1 MAESKVSLKLL
12 IDTKSKRVLFA
23 EAGKDFVDFIFH
35 ILAMPLA
42 TAIRL
47 LGKQEMVGCLG
58 KLYESVENLNDTYI
72 LQGKKKEIFLK
83 PKALNPIASVPLSM
97 LTDKPTHKIYY
108 SCNHC
113 NQESNVGH
121 FKPFGSSSNTPSS
134 LFGSSSCTSAGFS
147 FGGSSNTSPGWYG
160 GSSNTSGGFSFGS
173 SPLFCSSPS
182 TLASGYS
189 NNPTSSPISSRQ
201 YSFSDHPNT
210 PCPECSKI
218 MTRIL
223 TYVAPPPNKDRSNEG
238 GFVKDV
244 TYMVMDDLVVK
255 PLSTISSMTLLNEY
269 NVKELAALQE
279 KVVDLG
285 MDEAL
290 MLLKACLHSSNVLTT
305 VFLNG
310 ED

>member
-58 KLYESVENLNDTYI
+58 KLYESVENLNETCI
-72 LQGKKKEIFLK
+72 LQGKEKEILLK

-97 LTDKPTHKIYY
+97 LTDKPTRKTYY

-113 NQESNVGH
+113 NHVPN
-121 FKPFGSSSNTPSS
+121 FGDSDIFFRPS
-134 LFGSSSCTSAGFS
+134 
-147 FGGSSNTSPGWYG
+147 
-160 GSSNTSGGFSFGS
+160 
-173 SPLFCSSPS
+173 
-182 TLASGYS
+182 
-189 NNPTSSPISSRQ
+189 SSRQ
-201 YSFSDHPNT
+201 YSFSDHPTT

-218 MTRIL
+218 MTKTL
-223 TYVAPPPNKDRSNEG
+223 TYVAPPPNEDRSNEG
-238 GFVKDV
+238 GFVKDM

-255 PLSTISSMTLLNEY
+255 PMSTISSITLLNEY

-305 VFLNG
+305 VFLNR

>member
-72 LQGKKKEIFLK
+72 LQGKNKEIFLK
-83 PKALNPIASVPLSM
+83 PKALNPITSVPLSM
-97 LTDKPTHKIYY
+97 LTDKPTHQIYY
-108 SCNHC
+108 SCNNC
-113 NQESNVGH
+113 NQESNMYGSY
-121 FKPFGSSSNTPSS
+121 SSSSREY
-134 LFGSSSCTSAGFS
+134 GFS
-147 FGGSSNTSPGWYG
+147 
-160 GSSNTSGGFSFGS
+160 
-173 SPLFCSSPS
+173 
-182 TLASGYS
+182 
-189 NNPTSSPISSRQ
+189 
-201 YSFSDHPNT
+201 DDPNT
-210 PCPECSKI
+210 PCPKCSRI
-218 MTRIL
+218 MSRIF
-223 TYVAPPPNKDRSNEG
+223 TYVAPPPNEDGLKEG
-238 GFVKDV
+238 GFVKGVV

-255 PLSTISSMTLLNEY
+255 PLSTISSLALLNQY

-279 KVVDLG
+279 KEVDLG

-290 MLLKACLHSSNVLTT
+290 KLLKASLHSSNVLTT
-305 VFLNG
+305 VFLNDERDHNNVPISTKI
-310 ED
+310 EDW

>member
-1 MAESKVSLKLL
+1 MAEPKVSLKLL

-58 KLYESVENLNDTYI
+58 KLYESVENLNETYI
-72 LQGKKKEIFLK
+72 LHGKKKEIFLK

-97 LTDKPTHKIYY
+97 LTDKPTHKIHY

-113 NQESNVGH
+113 NQESNVDH
-121 FKPFGSSSNTPSS
+121 SPNFGRNP
-134 LFGSSSCTSAGFS
+134 
-147 FGGSSNTSPGWYG
+147 Y
-160 GSSNTSGGFSFGS
+160 
-173 SPLFCSSPS
+173 PLVF
-182 TLASGYS
+182 GYS

-210 PCPECSKI
+210 PCPKCSKV

-255 PLSTISSMTLLNEY
+255 PLSTISSITLLNEY

-305 VFLNG
+305 VFLND

>member
-42 TAIRL
+42 TAIRF

-58 KLYESVENLNDTYI
+58 KLYESVENLNETYI

-97 LTDKPTHKIYY
+97 LTDKPTHKICY

-121 FKPFGSSSNTPSS
+121 CPNFGSSSNTSDILFGSSSNTSSS
-134 LFGSSSCTSAGFS
+134 LFGSSF
-147 FGGSSNTSPGWYG
+147 NTSG
-160 GSSNTSGGFSFGS
+160 GLFSSSSNTSGGVSFGS
-173 SPLFCSSPS
+173 STSPF
-182 TLASGYS
+182 GCS
-189 NNPTSSPISSRQ
+189 NNPISSPISSRQ

-210 PCPECSKI
+210 PCPKCSKI

-238 GFVKDV
+238 GFVKDE

-255 PLSTISSMTLLNEY
+255 PLSTISSITLLNEY

-305 VFLNG
+305 VFLND